1 MDHYRHMFV
10 SGEFA
15 KRDELLADLT
25 LEHVNHVPPGISHS
39 IFAEL
44 WHLTRWQMIIAF
56 RDEDI
61 YLEWERGA
69 DFPTSPAESLEEW
82 HALVSSYL
90 TGVDK
95 VLEWA
100 ASPEKLELETD
111 PGITMADNLN
121 SLAVHSAYHFGK
133 IMSLRQLQGAWRQDP
148 APRNERGRSS
158 EGTAS

>member
-15 KRDELLADLT
+15 KRDRLLAGLT
-25 LEHVNHVPPGISHS
+25 LEQVNHVPPGISHS

-56 RDEDI
+56 RDEDL
-61 YLEWERGA
+61 YSEWERGE
-69 DFPTSPAESLEEW
+69 DFPTSPAQSLEEW
-82 HALVSSYL
+82 QALVSSYL

-95 VLEWA
+95 VMEWP
-100 ASPEKLELETD
+100 ASPERLAVETD
-111 PGITMADNLN
+111 PGITMADNLD

-133 IMSLRQLQGAWRQDP
+133 IMSLRQLQGAWRPDP
-148 APRNERGRSS
+148 ATP
-158 EGTAS
+158 